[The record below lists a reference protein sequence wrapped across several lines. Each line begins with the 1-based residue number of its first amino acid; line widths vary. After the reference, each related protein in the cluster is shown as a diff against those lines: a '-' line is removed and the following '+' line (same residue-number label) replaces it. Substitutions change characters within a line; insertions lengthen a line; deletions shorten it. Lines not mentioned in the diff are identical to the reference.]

1 MRSAAEWMATLVGD
15 RPHDLRGPRHGHPV
29 RMAVGTPVFW
39 VVLSIVGLAVETAL
53 IIVLGCRATE
63 RYEPAERS
71 APPAEEPWASG

>member
-1 MRSAAEWMATLVGD
+1 MRSAAGWPVTLVGV

-29 RMAVGTPVFW
+29 RLAVGPPMFW

-63 RYEPAERS
+63 RYEPAENS
-71 APPAEEPWASG
+71 APPTEEPWAPG